1 MEPCCSLIL
10 GSCSGVC
17 CLLLLGSSTGVFLF
31 FASSSSYKMKWIDLS
46 SSVEKYFFVLQK
58 FFNMCLKSG
67 KCVSENIHLYNV
79 LPKSFL
85 FFCFSCK
92 VSLAGEFLNHHHL
105 MTTLLFQEVYLVYLG
120 LYLFAVLNPLF
131 WVLDYSLL
139 LLLSSFFP
147 EL

>member
-1 MEPCCSLIL
+1 
-10 GSCSGVC
+10 
-17 CLLLLGSSTGVFLF
+17 
-31 FASSSSYKMKWIDLS
+31 MKWIDLS
-46 SSVEKYFFVLQK
+46 SSLEKYFFVLQK

-67 KCVSENIHLYNV
+67 KCVCENIHLYNV

-92 VSLAGEFLNHHHL
+92 VSSAGEFLNHHHL
-105 MTTLLFQEVYLVYLG
+105 MTTLLFQQVYLVYLG

-139 LLLSSFFP
+139 LLLSSFFA